1 MGKGPVTKCSFPPK
15 LERYALKKLAK
26 TVKAAVLANFFF
38 GVIFQNL
45 ILQQTLLFRHL

>member
-15 LERYALKKLAK
+15 RERYSLKKLVK
-26 TVKAAVLANFFF
+26 TAALTVLANFFF
-38 GVIFQNL
+38 GVIFQNF